1 MPVIITATDFS
12 DVADKAVNYT
22 CQLAGEHGASVT
34 VLHSYIVPVTFS
46 DTPMP
51 AMPIEDGRQIA
62 ETSMNAYMN
71 KLAASFPDIEISGKV
86 IYGDIIDT
94 LEEYTEEQEKPWL
107 IVLGNN
113 QEDSLWLGSTVLS
126 ALRNLNY
133 PVVAIP
139 SGAVYRPVKKICLA
153 CDYTH
158 INASFPAHE
167 LLDLVSSMNA
177 ELHVL
182 NINYTQAADPAVKQ
196 ESKELH
202 TLLDPAQP
210 QFHFVDNPK
219 IDEAIQQFVE
229 SNHMDWLVVIPQK
242 HSFFDGLFHKSHTKA
257 MVQMSHIPLIALHNV
272 G

>member
-12 DVADKAVNYT
+12 DVADKAVNYA
-22 CQLAGEHGASVT
+22 CRFAGEHGASVT

-62 ETSMNAYMN
+62 ETSMNTYIS
-71 KLAASFPDIEISGKV
+71 KLVGSFPDIEITGKV

-94 LEEYTEEQEKPWL
+94 LEEYTEEEKPWL
-107 IVLGNN
+107 IILGNN

-126 ALRNLNY
+126 ALRHLHY

-139 SGAVYRPVKKICLA
+139 PDAVYRPVKKICLA

-158 INASFPAHE
+158 ITSAFPTQQ
-167 LLDLVSSMNA
+167 LLDLVINTKA

-182 NINYTQAADPAVKQ
+182 NINYTSDADPAVKQ

-202 TLLDPAQP
+202 ALLDSAQP
-210 QFHFVDNPK
+210 EFHFVDNPK

-257 MVQMSHIPLIALHNV
+257 MIQMSHIPLIALHNNE
-272 G
+272 